1 MPLTWGKVEGRHRPP
16 VEPPRTGCLTGVAL
30 CVAGSPCLSGQGAS
44 QAPLWPGDTSPQ
56 LWEELQGMQRAGS
69 ARGPQP
75 SSPGGWRPKD
85 QPGTGSRGH
94 SQGFQGSM

>member
-1 MPLTWGKVEGRHRPP
+1 MPLTWGKVEGQHRPP
-16 VEPPRTGCLTGVAL
+16 WSPPGPGVSQAWL
-30 CVAGSPCLSGQGAS
+30 CVTGSPCLSGQGAS

-56 LWEELQGMQRAGS
+56 PWEGLQGMQRTGS
-69 ARGPQP
+69 VKGLQP
-75 SSPGGWRPKD
+75 SSPGGRRPRD